1 LATLAAR
8 ARAGLAVVS
17 VLHDVTA
24 ALAADRVWVLDRG
37 RLVADGAPH
46 SGELRARRE
55 PIRPAQARSA

>member
-1 LATLAAR
+1 M
-8 ARAGLAVVS
+8 VS